1 MVKAPMAQ
9 TASRHMAQGIHN
21 VVSTTGT
28 CVKSLIWVRT
38 MIREEDEEGSK
49 GHFTVFWFEI
59 ILLSLVQLGQIQIEC
74 LTKGITHVFI
84 GSELGLIGTGHF
96 FWHYPLK
103 ACLEI

>member
-1 MVKAPMAQ
+1 MLLAQLAHVLKA
-9 TASRHMAQGIHN
+9 
-21 VVSTTGT
+21 
-28 CVKSLIWVRT
+28 LFWVRT